1 MGGKNIIWHNHLNQH
16 MFEAIFLAGFGGGF
30 VRGLMGFV
38 KHQYAYKEVKFDLP
52 HFLSTMLISGSIG
65 VMSAVAVK
73 ELGLDI
79 LGTPS
84 VSPAVAFVIGYAGG
98 DFIENVAKII
108 LKKPEVK

>member
-1 MGGKNIIWHNHLNQH
+1 
-16 MFEAIFLAGFGGGF
+16 MFEAVFIAGFGGGF

-38 KHQYAYKEVKFDLP
+38 KHQYSYKEVKFNLP

-65 VMSAVAVK
+65 VLSAVAVR
-73 ELGLDI
+73 ELGI
-79 LGTPS
+79 GVLGVPS

-108 LKKPEVK
+108 LKKPELK